1 MEASDYKG
9 LKSKTI
15 DNNKLEDSW
24 TTNPTM
30 TRAMHAG
37 QHRVFK
43 SGQVSTFTAYLDCSR
58 LSVVGDERK
67 LGRARETT
75 RE

>member
-43 SGQVSTFTAYLDCSR
+43 SGQVSTFTAYL
-58 LSVVGDERK
+58 
-67 LGRARETT
+67 
-75 RE
+75 